1 MMRLLNIFKKK
12 PFKRIELKVHSK
24 DSKARIRASRT
35 GGINAAIH
43 PLRGLTFNTK
53 HGMRVSKTF
62 KGLTL
67 GVQGKSSV
75 VRGRWTSKNG
85 LFNLNLSKS
94 GFTFSSKS
102 EYGTYNIS
110 KPNRSSFKFGG
121 VQLRGKKA
129 APLAGFFFLMTIGEV
144 VMMPILRFLFNA
156 VRYLILLSINILI
169 YILTILLKAIP
180 VIYHLILF
188 LIIDVPKQVINNV
201 SQKETV
207 DLTNKGDTKINEDQL
222 LVSQKETV
230 DLAKAE
236 RDKKINEDKLLD
248 EDKSTLK
255 ALNETLESYGRNYS
269 EITIFEKIYK
279 SFFGLVGLSLYLFFL
294 GGVFTL
300 ISFFEDGEGA
310 FKIVILSIVLVSC
323 ILVGRLALK
332 SLTKIMRHKRDYD
345 LKKILEEKIEMTKE
359 NRSSK

>member
-1 MMRLLNIFKKK
+1 
-12 PFKRIELKVHSK
+12 
-24 DSKARIRASRT
+24 
-35 GGINAAIH
+35 
-43 PLRGLTFNTK
+43 
-53 HGMRVSKTF
+53 
-62 KGLTL
+62 
-67 GVQGKSSV
+67 
-75 VRGRWTSKNG
+75 
-85 LFNLNLSKS
+85 
-94 GFTFSSKS
+94 
-102 EYGTYNIS
+102 
-110 KPNRSSFKFGG
+110 
-121 VQLRGKKA
+121 
-129 APLAGFFFLMTIGEV
+129 
-144 VMMPILRFLFNA
+144 MPILRFLFNA

-310 FKIVILSIVLVSC
+310 FKIVILSIVIVSC